1 MPLLTEPGFRGYLG
15 REIEEGILLDKV
27 HSSFAALFLLIL
39 SVSVYLS

>member
-1 MPLLTEPGFRGYLG
+1 MGYDSLLAYCYLG